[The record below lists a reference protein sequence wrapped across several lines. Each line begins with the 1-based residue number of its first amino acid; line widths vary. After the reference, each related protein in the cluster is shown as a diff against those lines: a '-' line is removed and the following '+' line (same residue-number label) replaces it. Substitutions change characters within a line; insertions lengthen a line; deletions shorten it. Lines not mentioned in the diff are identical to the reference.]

1 MKKKTSAVTKVL
13 VVNCGSSSLKFQLF
27 DMKGEQMLCKGLVER
42 IGIAGSRL
50 VYTKTGCEKVVREV
64 PMKNHVEAIAQV
76 MAVLTDEKV
85 GVIKS
90 LTELDAIGHRVVHGG
105 DKFSAPARINAVVK
119 KLIQKCVPLAPLHN
133 PSNLQGIE
141 ACEKAAKGV
150 PNVGVFDTA
159 FHQTM
164 PGCAY
169 EYALP
174 RKITRKYGL
183 RKYGFHGT
191 SHKFLTQAAAAWL
204 KKPLKKVNLVTC
216 HLGNGSSIAAVKNG
230 ECIDT
235 TMGLTPLDGLIM
247 GTRCGRVDPGVIF
260 FLAKQGMTIEQIDK
274 LLNKESGFQGLAG
287 AQGGDSRDVVA
298 KAEAGDLDAIEAL
311 EAFGHRAAIY
321 IGGYNT
327 LVGGADA
334 IVMAGGIGENA
345 AELREQIVKRL
356 GALGVKLD
364 KKANMKVRFGVSG
377 VISTK
382 DSKIPV
388 VVIPTNEEL
397 MIARET
403 VAVLS
408 KEAIAKPR

>member
-1 MKKKTSAVTKVL
+1 MKKIQKVL
-13 VVNCGSSSLKFQLF
+13 VVNCGSSSLKLQLF
-27 DMKGEQMLCKGLVER
+27 DMRGKQMLCKGLVER

-50 VYTKTGCEKVVREV
+50 VYTKTGCDKVVREV

-76 MAVLTDEKV
+76 MAVLTDAQV

-90 LTELDAIGHRVVHGG
+90 LSELDAIGHRVVHGG
-105 DKFSAPARINAVVK
+105 DKFSAPALINAAAK
-119 KLIQKCVPLAPLHN
+119 KLIRKCVPLAPLHN
-133 PSNLQGIE
+133 PANLQGIE

-174 RKITRKYGL
+174 RKVTRKYGI

-191 SHKFLTQAAAAWL
+191 SHKFIAQAAAAWL

-216 HLGNGSSIAAVKNG
+216 HLGNGSSIAAIKAG

-235 TMGLTPLDGLIM
+235 TMGLTPLDGLVM
-247 GTRCGRVDPGVIF
+247 GTRSGCVDPGVLF
-260 FLAKQGMTIEQIDK
+260 FLAKQGYSFEQLDK
-274 LLNKESGFQGLAG
+274 MLNKESGFQGLSSAM
-287 AQGGDSRDVVA
+287 GGDSRDVVA
-298 KAEAGDLDAIEAL
+298 KANAGDIDAVEAL
-311 EAFGHRAAIY
+311 EAFGHRAAMF

-334 IVMAGGIGENA
+334 IVMAGGIGENS

-364 KKANMKVRFGVSG
+364 KKANLKVRFGASG

-408 KEAIAKPR
+408 K

>member
-1 MKKKTSAVTKVL
+1 MKKVNKVL

-27 DMKGEQMLCKGLVER
+27 DMKGEKMLCKGLVER

-50 VYTKTGCEKVVREV
+50 VYTKTGCEKIVRET
-64 PMKNHVEAIAQV
+64 PMKDHVEAIRQV
-76 MAVLTDEKV
+76 MAVLCDAAC
-85 GVIKS
+85 GVVKS
-90 LTELDAIGHRVVHGG
+90 LSELDAIGHRVVHGG
-105 DKFSAPARINAVVK
+105 DKFAAPAKVTAAVK
-119 KLIQKCVPLAPLHN
+119 KLIAKCAVLAPLHN
-133 PSNLQGIE
+133 PANLQGIE

-150 PNVGVFDTA
+150 PNVAIFDTA

-169 EYALP
+169 QYAIP
-174 RKITRKYGL
+174 RKVARKFGV

-191 SHKFLTQAAAAWL
+191 SHKFLTQAAAQRL
-204 KKPLKKVNLVTC
+204 KKPLAKVNLVTC

-230 ECIDT
+230 QCIDT
-235 TMGLTPLDGLIM
+235 TMGLTPLAGLVM
-247 GTRCGRVDPGVIF
+247 GTRAGDIDAGALF
-260 FLAKQGMTIEQIDK
+260 YLAKQGFTVEQLDK
-274 LLNKESGFQGLAG
+274 LLNKESGFQGLTG
-287 AQGGDSRDVVA
+287 AFGGDTRDVVA
-298 KAEAGDLDAIEAL
+298 KAEKGDIDAVEAL
-311 EAFGHRAAIY
+311 EMFGHRAALY
-321 IGGYNT
+321 VGGYNT
-327 LVGGADA
+327 LIGGAQA
-334 IVMAGGIGENA
+334 IIMAGGIGENA

-364 KKANMKVRFGVSG
+364 KKANAAIRGGKSG

-403 VAVLS
+403 KAVLS
-408 KEAIAKPR
+408 

>member
-1 MKKKTSAVTKVL
+1 MKQVNKVL

-27 DMKGEQMLCKGLVER
+27 DMKGEKMLCKGLVER

-50 VYTKTGCEKVVREV
+50 VYTKTGCEKIVRET
-64 PMKNHVEAIAQV
+64 PMKDHVEAIRQV
-76 MAVLTDEKV
+76 MAVLCDAAC
-85 GVIKS
+85 GVVKS
-90 LTELDAIGHRVVHGG
+90 LSELDAIGHRVVHGG
-105 DKFSAPARINAVVK
+105 DKFAAPAKVTAAVK
-119 KLIQKCVPLAPLHN
+119 KLIAKCAVLAPLHN
-133 PSNLQGIE
+133 PANLQGIE

-150 PNVGVFDTA
+150 PNVAIFDTA

-164 PGCAY
+164 PGCAFQ
-169 EYALP
+169 YAIP
-174 RKITRKYGL
+174 RKVARKFGV

-204 KKPLKKVNLVTC
+204 KKPLAKVNLVTC

-230 ECIDT
+230 QCIDT
-235 TMGLTPLDGLIM
+235 TMGLTPLAGLVM
-247 GTRCGRVDPGVIF
+247 GTRAGDIDAGALF
-260 FLAKQGMTIEQIDK
+260 YLAKQGFTVEQLDK
-274 LLNKESGFQGLAG
+274 MLNKESGFQGLTG
-287 AQGGDSRDVVA
+287 AFGGDTRDVVA
-298 KAEAGDLDAIEAL
+298 KAEKGDIDAVEAL
-311 EAFGHRAAIY
+311 EMFGHRAALY
-321 IGGYNT
+321 VGGYNT
-327 LVGGADA
+327 LIGGANA

-364 KKANMKVRFGVSG
+364 KKANKAICGGKSG
-377 VISTK
+377 VISAK

-403 VAVLS
+403 KAVLL
-408 KEAIAKPR
+408 AK

>member
-1 MKKKTSAVTKVL
+1 MKQVNKVL

-27 DMKGEQMLCKGLVER
+27 DMKGEKMLCKGLVER

-50 VYTKTGCEKVVREV
+50 VYTKTGCEKIVRET
-64 PMKNHVEAIAQV
+64 PMRDHVEAIRQV
-76 MAVLTDEKV
+76 MAVLCDAAC
-85 GVIKS
+85 GVVKS
-90 LTELDAIGHRVVHGG
+90 LSELDAIGHRVVHGG
-105 DKFSAPARINAVVK
+105 DKFAAPAKVTATVK
-119 KLIQKCVPLAPLHN
+119 KLIAKCAVLAPLHN
-133 PSNLQGIE
+133 PANLQGIE

-150 PNVGVFDTA
+150 PNVAIFDTA

-169 EYALP
+169 QYAIP
-174 RKITRKYGL
+174 RKVARKFGV

-204 KKPLKKVNLVTC
+204 KKPLAKVNLVTC

-230 ECIDT
+230 QCIDT
-235 TMGLTPLDGLIM
+235 TMGLTPLAGLVM
-247 GTRCGRVDPGVIF
+247 GTRAGDIDAGALF
-260 FLAKQGMTIEQIDK
+260 YLAKQGFTVEQLDK
-274 LLNKESGFQGLAG
+274 LLNKESGFQGLTG
-287 AQGGDSRDVVA
+287 AFGGDTRDVVA
-298 KAEAGDLDAIEAL
+298 KAEKGDIDAVEAL
-311 EAFGHRAAIY
+311 EMFGHRAALY
-321 IGGYNT
+321 VGGYNT
-327 LVGGADA
+327 LIGGADA

-364 KKANMKVRFGVSG
+364 KKANKAIRGGKSG

-403 VAVLS
+403 KAVLS
-408 KEAIAKPR
+408 

>member
-1 MKKKTSAVTKVL
+1 MKPVNKVL

-27 DMKGEQMLCKGLVER
+27 DMRGEKMLCKGLVER

-50 VYTKTGCEKVVREV
+50 VYTKTGCEKMVREV
-64 PMKNHVEAIAQV
+64 AMKDHVEAIRQV
-76 MAVLTDEKV
+76 MQVLCDPAC
-85 GVIKS
+85 GVVKS
-90 LTELDAIGHRVVHGG
+90 LSELDAIGHRVVHGG
-105 DKFSAPARINAVVK
+105 DKFAAPAKITAAVK
-119 KLIQKCVPLAPLHN
+119 KLIAKCVPLAPLHN
-133 PSNLQGIE
+133 PANLQGIE

-150 PNVGVFDTA
+150 PNVAIFDTA

-169 EYALP
+169 QYAIP
-174 RKITRKYGL
+174 RKVARKFGV

-191 SHKFLTQAAAAWL
+191 SHKFLTQAAAKWL
-204 KKPLKKVNLVTC
+204 KKPLAKVNLVTC

-230 ECIDT
+230 QCIDT
-235 TMGLTPLDGLIM
+235 TMGLTPLAGLVM
-247 GTRCGRVDPGVIF
+247 GTRAGDIDAGALF
-260 FLAKQGMTIEQIDK
+260 YLAKQGFTVEQLDK
-274 LLNKESGFQGLAG
+274 MLNKESGFQGLTG
-287 AQGGDSRDVVA
+287 AFGGDTRDVVA
-298 KAEAGDLDAIEAL
+298 KAQKGDIDAVEAL
-311 EAFGHRAAIY
+311 EMFGHRAALY
-321 IGGYNT
+321 VGGYNT

-334 IVMAGGIGENA
+334 IIMAGGIGENA

-356 GALGVKLD
+356 GTLGVKLD
-364 KKANMKVRFGVSG
+364 KKANKAVFGGKSG

-403 VAVLS
+403 KAVLL
-408 KEAIAKPR
+408 AK

>member
-1 MKKKTSAVTKVL
+1 MKKIQKVL

-27 DMKGEQMLCKGLVER
+27 DMRGEQMLCKGLVER

-50 VYTKTGCEKVVREV
+50 VYTKTGCDKVVREV

-76 MAVLTDEKV
+76 MAVLTDAQV

-90 LTELDAIGHRVVHGG
+90 LSELDAIGHRVVHGG
-105 DKFSAPARINAVVK
+105 DKFSAPALINAAAK
-119 KLIQKCVPLAPLHN
+119 KLIRKCVPLAPLHN
-133 PSNLQGIE
+133 PANLQGIE

-164 PGCAY
+164 PACAY

-174 RKITRKYGL
+174 RKVTRKYGL

-191 SHKFLTQAAAAWL
+191 SHKFITQAAAAWL

-216 HLGNGSSIAAVKNG
+216 HLGNGSSIAAIRNG
-230 ECIDT
+230 ECLDT
-235 TMGLTPLDGLIM
+235 SMGMTPLDGLVM
-247 GTRCGRVDPGVIF
+247 GTRSGRVDPGVIF
-260 FLAKQGMTIEQIDK
+260 FLAKQGYTVDQIDK

-287 AQGGDSRDVVA
+287 AMGGDSRDVVA
-298 KAEAGDLDAIEAL
+298 KANAGDLDALEAL
-311 EAFGHRAAIY
+311 EAFGHRAVIY

-364 KKANMKVRFGVSG
+364 KKANLKVRFGASG

-408 KEAIAKPR
+408 K